1 MINWNPIQD
10 RHVEGRVP
18 QGSVWIR
25 LDRENK
31 PISWYTIF
39 NGVTNKWM
47 AEEEEDSIELIKDIL
62 EEEYNRF
69 LTAVEI
75 SGS

>member
-1 MINWNPIQD
+1 MINWNPTQD

-18 QGSVWIR
+18 QGSAWIR

-47 AEEEEDSIELIKDIL
+47 AEEEDSIELIKDIL

-75 SGS
+75 SSN

>member
-47 AEEEEDSIELIKDIL
+47 AEEEDSIELIKDIL

>member
-1 MINWNPIQD
+1 MINWNPTQD

-39 NGVTNKWM
+39 NGVTDKWM
-47 AEEEEDSIELIKDIL
+47 AEEEDSIELIKDIL

-75 SGS
+75 SGG

>member
-1 MINWNPIQD
+1 
-10 RHVEGRVP
+10 
-18 QGSVWIR
+18 
-25 LDRENK
+25 
-31 PISWYTIF
+31 
-39 NGVTNKWM
+39 M
-47 AEEEEDSIELIKDIL
+47 AEEEDSIELIKDIL

>member
-47 AEEEEDSIELIKDIL
+47 AEEDSIELIKDIL

>member
-47 AEEEEDSIELIKDIL
+47 AKEEDSIELIKDIL

>member
-1 MINWNPIQD
+1 MINWNPIKD

-47 AEEEEDSIELIKDIL
+47 AKEEDSVELIKDIL
-62 EEEYNRF
+62 EEEYMRF
-69 LTAVEI
+69 LTAAEI